1 MQKTFSCDCYY
12 IIHYIID
19 WIGSYFF
26 RTAFILMI
34 IFIMDLSGD
43 RSFGLTDRL
52 FGLFNL

>member
-34 IFIMDLSGD
+34 IFITDLSGD